1 MSWPCADLHPTDA
14 QEGTLHQRAMRMELL
29 AHTLAVLPL
38 QSLDAPLYAI
48 HHIASQV
55 PMLGTIVLQ
64 GLDDLVRRRH
74 GEDDDDTQGG
84 DAEAPMAFTKGVEID
99 EAKGG
104 GASSAH
110 LHSEAGGARSAE
122 AKDAEEQEVQRVGEE
137 MGKTDGGVRR
147 RPHWQPADDEQE
159 ARDREVLK
167 ALCSKGLAAA
177 VMLKIWPFVFGI
189 VQFERNAALLLLF
202 PAPPPPPPPPPCRS
216 NCTL

>member
-1 MSWPCADLHPTDA
+1 MPWPLYMTCIQRGA

-74 GEDDDDTQGG
+74 GEDDDDTQGA
-84 DAEAPMAFTKGVEID
+84 DAEVPRACTQEVEID
-99 EAKGG
+99 EARDT
-104 GASSAH
+104 GACNAH
-110 LHSEAGGARSAE
+110 LHSEAGGGQSAE
-122 AKDAEEQEVQRVGEE
+122 AKDTGEQEAQRVGEE
-137 MGKTDGGVRR
+137 MGKADGFVRR
-147 RPHWQPADDEQE
+147 RPQGQPADDEQE

-177 VMLKIWPFVFGI
+177 VMLSVSNYLKSAYNLSDSKVRGFKSD
-189 VQFERNAALLLLF
+189 
-202 PAPPPPPPPPPCRS
+202 APIGAREVCL
-216 NCTL
+216 CT